1 MKELFRKGT
10 NILFLILFFGLIVS
24 SVLYIFVFKEQ
35 QTVSFIENRNLYTTE
50 HIFDNETLDDSF
62 QTKVGR
68 VLEDQFFMRY

>member
-1 MKELFRKGT
+1 MKQLFRKGT
-10 NILFLILFFGLIVS
+10 NILFLILFFGLILS

-50 HIFDNETLDDSF
+50 HIFDTETLDDSF

-68 VLEDQFFMRY
+68 V